1 MAIFKP
7 NSWPTTKVLTWIRK
21 ITPPCKEITRLLS
34 QSIDRRLPMYRPLG
48 VWLHFVV
55 CGSCRRYAK
64 QLVFIR
70 QASRSMPEHLA
81 EMSPATLPQAAK
93 KRIRHAFNGTQ
104 L

>member
-1 MAIFKP
+1 
-7 NSWPTTKVLTWIRK
+7 
-21 ITPPCKEITRLLS
+21 
-34 QSIDRRLPMYRPLG
+34 
-48 VWLHFVV
+48 
-55 CGSCRRYAK
+55 
-64 QLVFIR
+64 VFIR